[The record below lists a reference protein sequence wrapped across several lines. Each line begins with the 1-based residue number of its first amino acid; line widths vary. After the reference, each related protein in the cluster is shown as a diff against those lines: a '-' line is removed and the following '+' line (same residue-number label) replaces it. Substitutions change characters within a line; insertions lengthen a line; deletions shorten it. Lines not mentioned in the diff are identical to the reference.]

1 MGCGGVGRQLLQ
13 HIVSCRSLHVQQGVY
28 LRVVGVCD
36 SKSLVA
42 APDVITRELNDQ
54 AFSEVCWV
62 KSSGSSLST
71 LSDLG
76 WCRCNVSLD

>member
-1 MGCGGVGRQLLQ
+1 MKP
-13 HIVSCRSLHVQQGVY
+13 LHFGWYWQGVH

-54 AFSEVCWV
+54 AFS
-62 KSSGSSLST
+62 
-71 LSDLG
+71 
-76 WCRCNVSLD
+76 